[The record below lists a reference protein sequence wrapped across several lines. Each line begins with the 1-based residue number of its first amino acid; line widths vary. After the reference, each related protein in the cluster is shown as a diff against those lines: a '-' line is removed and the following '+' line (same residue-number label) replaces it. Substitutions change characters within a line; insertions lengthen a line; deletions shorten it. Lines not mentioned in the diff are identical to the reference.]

1 MQEGDAN
8 RPGSGNPDV
17 GGYETPSITTLYGRV
32 FITIAGPWKLR
43 HSENALKKS
52 STSSKRH

>member
-17 GGYETPSITTLYGRV
+17 GGYEARCRYPTRMRMEIILASSCSSGYFQVKPD
-32 FITIAGPWKLR
+32 AALR
-43 HSENALKKS
+43 Q
-52 STSSKRH
+52 RWG